1 MGQGK
6 VKIEAVCVLRGNE
19 EDVNGAH
26 GQASVF
32 INLILLPFVRV
43 QNTRTRRYRA
53 AV

>member
-1 MGQGK
+1 M
-6 VKIEAVCVLRGNE
+6 LRGIE

-43 QNTRTRRYRA
+43 QNTRRHQYRA